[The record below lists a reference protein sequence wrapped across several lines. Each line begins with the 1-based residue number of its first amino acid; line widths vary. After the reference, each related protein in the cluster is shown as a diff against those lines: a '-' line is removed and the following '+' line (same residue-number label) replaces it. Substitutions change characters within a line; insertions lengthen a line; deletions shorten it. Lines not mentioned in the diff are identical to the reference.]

1 MVSNGGEYAQNIVD
15 GFEENGA
22 GGAVK
27 SKPQTAGWR
36 YLEFD
41 AGEKTQEGK
50 SNEEARDWRKGKEE
64 YCKKR
69 GGISASILGRGGA
82 ARCIKID

>member
-1 MVSNGGEYAQNIVD
+1 MSNGGEYAQNIVE
-15 GFEENGA
+15 GFEEYGA

-27 SKPQTAGWR
+27 SKPQAAGWR

-50 SNEEARDWRKGKEE
+50 SSEEGRDWRKGK
-64 YCKKR
+64 
-69 GGISASILGRGGA
+69 
-82 ARCIKID
+82 